1 MKNEQRSKPRETWS
15 LEKIEEFRAWHEQ
28 KLNDLYPGCADVQA
42 ELRRTTGKFLLSLTP
57 R

>member
-1 MKNEQRSKPRETWS
+1 MENEQRSKPRETWS